1 MIRLAELD
9 LDEPADVRVAH
20 VRGEIDL
27 SNATDLTDALAEAA
41 ADAELGLVLDLAA
54 LRHIDSAG
62 LRLIFDLR
70 RRLAHRRQFLAIAV
84 DAQARVRP
92 VLDMAA
98 VQDTLPVVATVDEA
112 VAAVRSAAAG
122 S

>member
-27 SNATDLTDALAEAA
+27 SNATDLTDALADAA

-54 LRHIDSAG
+54 LRHLDSAG

-98 VQDTLPVVATVDEA
+98 VQDTLPVVATVEEA
-112 VAAVRSAAAG
+112 VAAVRAAAVG
-122 S
+122 